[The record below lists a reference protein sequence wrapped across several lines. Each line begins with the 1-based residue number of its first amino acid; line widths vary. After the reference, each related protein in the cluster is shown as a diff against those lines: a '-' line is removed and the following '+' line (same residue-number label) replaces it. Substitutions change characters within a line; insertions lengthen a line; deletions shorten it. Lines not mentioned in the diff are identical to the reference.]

1 MLAAGVVL
9 LVALLAVLLKP
20 TGSVY
25 PVVPRLSSNLASPDG
40 AKALYLTLE
49 RMGVGVR
56 RWEAPLTDVG
66 PLPHA
71 LAILAPPERLTPKE
85 VSTVLDAVRAG
96 GSLIWVASRFG
107 PLADSLGLHETWQGA
122 AHGQPLPNAQVE
134 PHPWTEGLDTVRGSR
149 WAFRDTGRFGEAAT
163 PLLLAG
169 DTLPGAHRHR
179 PGRRTD
185 VVAFVAP
192 LGRGRVVAFSDRAP
206 LENRSIEVSG
216 VAPLFVRAA
225 ASAAGDGVLTFDEFH
240 QGFHGGNVV
249 RAVTRFLVRYRLG
262 HAVTQGMV
270 AGLLALLLAGVRLG
284 GPERVGNR
292 ERRSQLEHV
301 DALGQVYAEA
311 SASRVPR
318 LRLVGGLAR
327 SLGEPTPRD
336 DLDAI
341 ALLER
346 LESRG
351 GAFAPP
357 ARALRGAFERND
369 PDILSASVHID
380 RIREECNR

>member
-1 MLAAGVVL
+1 V
-9 LVALLAVLLKP
+9 
-20 TGSVY
+20 
-25 PVVPRLSSNLASPDG
+25 SP
-40 AKALYLTLE
+40 
-49 RMGVGVR
+49 
-56 RWEAPLTDVG
+56 
-66 PLPHA
+66 
-71 LAILAPPERLTPKE
+71 
-85 VSTVLDAVRAG
+85 
-96 GSLIWVASRFG
+96 
-107 PLADSLGLHETWQGA
+107 
-122 AHGQPLPNAQVE
+122 
-134 PHPWTEGLDTVRGSR
+134 
-149 WAFRDTGRFGEAAT
+149 
-163 PLLLAG
+163 
-169 DTLPGAHRHR
+169 PG
-179 PGRRTD
+179 
-185 VVAFVAP
+185 
-192 LGRGRVVAFSDRAP
+192 
-206 LENRSIEVSG
+206 
-216 VAPLFVRAA
+216 